1 MIPFSTVDPLLS
13 VDREPYGAAC
23 LFPSVN
29 TCHDGTDL
37 KAVLM
42 LKVRFVLAKAFAPD
56 LYVGY
61 AISSSDVAAG
71 IRKAD
76 IDKVKAF

>member
-13 VDREPYGAAC
+13 VDREPYVAAC

-42 LKVRFVLAKAFAPD
+42 LKVRFVLAKALHNPACHKEA
-56 LYVGY
+56 VH
-61 AISSSDVAAG
+61 SSSLAEAG
-71 IRKAD
+71 QGSL
-76 IDKVKAF
+76 